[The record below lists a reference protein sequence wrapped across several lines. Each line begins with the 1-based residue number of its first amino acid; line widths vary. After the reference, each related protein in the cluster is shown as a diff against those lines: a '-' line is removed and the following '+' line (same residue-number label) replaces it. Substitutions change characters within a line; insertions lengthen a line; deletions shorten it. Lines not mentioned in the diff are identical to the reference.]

1 MKTNAN
7 LKIVSI
13 ILILVIVFLIT
24 SFLRNHTSQEKNIT
38 GNQEILTEI
47 NRLLGPL
54 EARNMSEKDFVH
66 LQELVEGNEAGEHE
80 VEELVTL
87 TNYQEY
93 SHIGH
98 GLGSLYEYVK
108 TGEEP
113 ICPGHLLSHY
123 YVFMNHNEE
132 HLAEENFEEAQEQLE
147 EWNTRMQAHN
157 ESYLEDKNYTYYKGL
172 FEESVI
178 HIESGNSSVS
188 NEYISALA
196 NAPCGREV

>member
-13 ILILVIVFLIT
+13 IIIIVIVFLIS
-24 SFLRNHTSQEKNIT
+24 SFIKHYTQEKNIT
-38 GNQEILTEI
+38 GNKEILTEI

-66 LQELVEGNEAGEHE
+66 LQALVEGNNNGEHE

-87 TNYQEY
+87 ATYQEY
-93 SHIGH
+93 PHIGH
-98 GLGSLYEYVK
+98 GLGFLYEYVK

-132 HLAEENFEEAQEQLE
+132 HLAEENFEEAQEQLT
-147 EWNTRMQAHN
+147 EWNTRMLTHN
-157 ESYLEDKNYTYYKGL
+157 ETYLQDKNYTYYKEF
-172 FEESVI
+172 FEETILS
-178 HIESGNSSVS
+178 IENGNSTV
-188 NEYISALA
+188 NKEYISELA
-196 NAPCGREV
+196 NAPCGREI